1 MEKVKND
8 TLVEP
13 IMAESGGNQDADFQG
28 FMDELE
34 RHRGERHVIV
44 LQDYPD
50 PDAISSALAHRM
62 LASTFDIQTD
72 ILYAEKI
79 SHPQNVAM
87 VRLLEIDLKHY
98 DDSTDLGSYDGAV
111 FIDNQGTTAQRIV
124 ADLESEKIPQLM
136 VIDHHDP
143 QDRLQPEFSVIHNV
157 GAVSSLY
164 VGFLTHEHSPITLE
178 RSNRQHILLATA
190 LMLGIITDT
199 KHFVTAKTE
208 DFEAA
213 KVLSQFRD
221 PELLE
226 QILTQSR
233 SKETMK
239 VILEALANRIVAENF
254 SIAGVG
260 YLRSEDRD
268 AIAEAADFLVSEE
281 NVHTAIIYGI
291 VGDNKSEAVIGSL
304 RTTKLTM
311 KPDEFIKDVFGKSQ
325 SGEYYGGGKAQAGGF
340 EIPVG
345 FLSGDEQGKYGEL
358 KWKVYD
364 AQVKQRLF
372 QKLGIEEEVSTT

>member
-1 MEKVKND
+1 
-8 TLVEP
+8 
-13 IMAESGGNQDADFQG
+13 
-28 FMDELE
+28 
-34 RHRGERHVIV
+34 
-44 LQDYPD
+44 
-50 PDAISSALAHRM
+50 
-62 LASTFDIQTD
+62 
-72 ILYAEKI
+72 
-79 SHPQNVAM
+79 
-87 VRLLEIDLKHY
+87 
-98 DDSTDLGSYDGAV
+98 
-111 FIDNQGTTAQRIV
+111 
-124 ADLESEKIPQLM
+124 
-136 VIDHHDP
+136 
-143 QDRLQPEFSVIHNV
+143 
-157 GAVSSLY
+157 
-164 VGFLTHEHSPITLE
+164 
-178 RSNRQHILLATA
+178 LLATA

-199 KHFVTAKTE
+199 KHFVTAKAD

-239 VILEALANRIVAENF
+239 VIHEALANRIVAENF

>member
-1 MEKVKND
+1 VEKTKND

-13 IMAESGGNQDADFQG
+13 ILAQSSGNQDADFQG
-28 FMDELE
+28 LMAEMDH
-34 RHRGERHVIV
+34 HRGEHHVIV

-98 DDSTDLGSYDGAV
+98 DDSIDLGRYDGAV

-124 ADLESEKIPQLM
+124 ADLESAKIPQLM
-136 VIDHHDP
+136 VIDHHDL

-164 VGFLTHEHSPITLE
+164 VGFLAHEQSPITLE

-199 KHFVTAKTE
+199 KHFVTAKAD

-239 VILEALANRIVAENF
+239 VIHEALANRIVAENF

-291 VGDNKSEAVIGSL
+291 VGDNQSEAVIGSL
-304 RTTKLTM
+304 RTTKLTL
-311 KPDEFIKDVFGKSQ
+311 KPDEFIKDVFGKNQ
-325 SGEYYGGGKAQAGGF
+325 NGEYFGGGKAQEGGF

-358 KWKVYD
+358 KWRVYD

-372 QKLGIEEEVSTT
+372 QKLGIEEELSTT